1 MSGTLDY
8 NLTEMMICTAA
19 RLFRDETTCFIG
31 TGIPMLAA
39 SLAQRIHTPN
49 IMPIFEF
56 GGMAAI
62 LEDLPRAVGEASG
75 VDCAETLPLRPAPS
89 KIVAKAPINARL
101 PGLGVRAKFALAILY
116 LSPDEHRVSER
127 KEPVLVTHGFSVR
140 AQDSFSARQRADQH
154 Q

>member
-39 SLAQRIHTPN
+39 SLAQRVHTPN

-56 GGMAAI
+56 GGMGAI
-62 LEDLPRAVGEASG
+62 LEDL
-75 VDCAETLPLRPAPS
+75 
-89 KIVAKAPINARL
+89 NA
-101 PGLGVRAKFALAILY
+101 GFKVRKR
-116 LSPDEHRVSER
+116 DTR
-127 KEPVLVTHGFSVR
+127 GN
-140 AQDSFSARQRADQH
+140 
-154 Q
+154 